1 MTTAQLVIGIIL
13 IVFAVFLVIAVLM
26 QQGKAHNLSGTIAG
40 GAETFFGKSKA
51 QTMNKKLSILTTV
64 VSIIFVLL
72 VCSVYIMQDT
82 GDASDFGSF
91 WGMVF
96 GENKD
101 EDANAIEDTTA
112 VEETTAAEE
121 TTEAADTTADAETT
135 AGDTTA
141 ADTTAAD
148 TTAG

>member
-1 MTTAQLVIGIIL
+1 MTTAQIVIGIVL
-13 IVFAVFLVIAVLM
+13 IVFAVFLVIAVLL

-51 QTMNKKLSILTTV
+51 QTINKKLSILTTV

-101 EDANAIEDTTA
+101 ANAIDDTT
-112 VEETTAAEE
+112 AEE
-121 TTEAADTTADAETT
+121 TTVADETTEDTADDTTADTT
-135 AGDTTA
+135 V
-141 ADTTAAD
+141 AD

>member
-1 MTTAQLVIGIIL
+1 MTTAQIVIGIVL
-13 IVFAVFLVIAVLM
+13 IVFAVFLVIAVLL

-51 QTMNKKLSILTTV
+51 QTINKKLSILTTV

-101 EDANAIEDTTA
+101 EDANAIDDTT
-112 VEETTAAEE
+112 AEE
-121 TTEAADTTADAETT
+121 TTVADETTEDTADDTT
-135 AGDTTA
+135 

>member
-1 MTTAQLVIGIIL
+1 MTTTQIVIGIVL
-13 IVFAVFLVIAVLM
+13 IVFAVFLVIAVLL

-51 QTMNKKLSILTTV
+51 QTINKKLSILTTV

-101 EDANAIEDTTA
+101 EDANAIDDTT
-112 VEETTAAEE
+112 AEE
-121 TTEAADTTADAETT
+121 TTVADETTEDTADDTTADTT
-135 AGDTTA
+135 V
-141 ADTTAAD
+141 AD